1 MSVLF
6 VLAWI
11 VAIGLVCLGLYSL
24 LAPRLLAGHYGVAVE
39 HHTGEGY
46 VRATGVRDIAL
57 GVILGAIAYTH
68 ATTLLIIFAIVAILV
83 SVVDL
88 VLVRHHG
95 GHRGM
100 HYSHAIHASGIV
112 AFILILTMALF
123 AIGL

>member
-11 VAIGLVCLGLYSL
+11 VAIGLVCIGLYSL
-24 LAPRLLAGHYGVAVE
+24 LAPRLLAGHYGVEVE

-68 ATTLLIIFAIVAILV
+68 SRTLLIIFAIVAIVV
-83 SVVDL
+83 SLVDL
-88 VLVRHHG
+88 LSCATTAAIAACISRMRFTPAVS
-95 GHRGM
+95 
-100 HYSHAIHASGIV
+100 SHPSSY
-112 AFILILTMALF
+112 
-123 AIGL
+123 

>member
-6 VLAWI
+6 ILAWI
-11 VAIGLVCLGLYSL
+11 FAIGLVCVGLYSL

-39 HHTGEGY
+39 HHSGEGY
-46 VRATGVRDIAL
+46 VRATGVRDVAL

-68 ATTLLIIFAIVAILV
+68 SRSLLIVFAVVAIVI

-88 VLVRHHG
+88 VLVRNHG
-95 GHRGM
+95 GHHRM
-100 HYSHAIHASGIV
+100 HPSHAIHAGGIV

>member
-6 VLAWI
+6 ILAWI
-11 VAIGLVCLGLYSL
+11 FAIGLVCVGLYSL

-39 HHTGEGY
+39 HHSGEGY
-46 VRATGVRDIAL
+46 VRATGVRDVAL

-68 ATTLLIIFAIVAILV
+68 SRSLLIVFAVVAIVI

-88 VLVRHHG
+88 VLVRNHG
-95 GHRGM
+95 GHHRM
-100 HYSHAIHASGIV
+100 HSSHAIHAGGIV